1 MAARNLRVQQRLC
14 AILKN
19 SLMRRTL
26 VLFKVVVG
34 LSSLIALPIY
44 AEDTIST
51 AADKR
56 DAQVWLAKIQSAAH
70 RLNYSGT
77 FVYQQGDQVRTS
89 RITHVLDGKNE
100 IEKLEV
106 LDGKPREYIRNNEEI
121 VYYVPETKTL
131 LIEKRVTQDVFPA
144 ILAANPA
151 DLANYYDIKK
161 GELGRVAGF
170 ECQAVALEPK
180 DNLRYGYKL
189 WAEKSTGL
197 LLRAQTFNDRSE
209 VVEQIAFTHVA
220 IGNIDREQVMP
231 SFANT
236 RGWRVENA
244 VMNHVDLSN
253 WVVRSVPGGF
263 KKVRELKR
271 ILSDAASQDPSAN
284 GTRSAATQVRQREVS
299 QIVFSDGLAAI
310 SVFIEPGTQSRTE
323 GSLQQG
329 AMNIIGKRHGD
340 FWLTI
345 VGEVPSAAIKQV
357 ANSIEFKPNK

>member
-1 MAARNLRVQQRLC
+1 
-14 AILKN
+14 
-19 SLMRRTL
+19 MRRTL
-26 VLFKVVVG
+26 ELFKFVVG
-34 LSSLIALPIY
+34 LSSLIAFSACADEVSP
-44 AEDTIST
+44 TT
-51 AADKR
+51 ADKR
-56 DAQVWLAKIQSAAH
+56 DAQMWLTKIQSAAH

-89 RITHVLDGKNE
+89 RISHILDGKNE

-131 LIEKRVTQDVFPA
+131 LVEKRVTQDVFPA
-144 ILAANPA
+144 ILAVNPT
-151 DLANYYDIKK
+151 DLANYYLIKK
-161 GELGRVAGF
+161 AETGRVAGF

-209 VVEQIAFTHVA
+209 IVEQIAFTHLT
-220 IGNIDREQVMP
+220 IGNIEREQVKP
-231 SFANT
+231 SFPNT
-236 RGWRVENA
+236 RGWRIENA
-244 VMNHVDLSN
+244 VMNQVSLSN
-253 WVVRSVPGGF
+253 WTVKSVPGGF
-263 KKVRELKR
+263 KKIRELKR
-271 ILSDAASQDPSAN
+271 LLSDAGEQEPSAD
-284 GTRSAATQVRQREVS
+284 GTRVSNRPRQREVS
-299 QIVFSDGLAAI
+299 QIVYSDGLAAI

-323 GSLQQG
+323 GSMQQG

-345 VGEVPSAAIKQV
+345 VGEVPSTAIKQV